1 MYVNLIVCLLCKLMG
16 IIWNIINLYG
26 WLLNFITNCYL
37 YLILKDLW
45 LFLFLLMLNF
55 KRMELLHWKIITF
68 FTEYRCIFLLLFL
81 IRIRSS
87 WGVQINK
94 MFFLM
99 MMRNILWCWLRNSI
113 VKVIDISNSKR
124 GWIFSSYIYDFLIDF
139 L

>member
-1 MYVNLIVCLLCKLMG
+1 MYVNLIVCLFCKLMG

-26 WLLNFITNCYL
+26 CLLNFIINCYL